1 MKNNKFSNIERIVQA
16 AKKGGMYILVDDE
29 NRENEGDLAFCSSD
43 VTSNKINFMAK
54 YGRGLI
60 CLTLNSNQ
68 AKRLDLN
75 YMSPINQS
83 RNQTAFTVSIEAKTG
98 VTTGISAKDRA
109 RTIKVATK
117 KSANKKEIVSPGH
130 VFPIIAKD
138 GGVLVRAGHTEAS
151 VDISKLAKK
160 NNAAVICE
168 IMNEDGS
175 MAKGEQLHLFAKK
188 HKLKI
193 GKIDDLIAYRLKKE
207 KLIRLKKSSNIIV
220 KNRKFKIKIFE
231 NLLDGSEHFAL
242 IKGNIEKKIVPR
254 VRVISSNVVQ
264 NYLINQK
271 LPNSFNNTLNYFK
284 KHNNCVL
291 VFIKDPNLKSVSQ
304 TLRDYKSKKFY
315 RKGQDKL
322 IKNYGIGAQIIKS
335 LKIKNMILVT
345 RSKKKVVG
353 LDGYGIKITKQ
364 EIIK

>member
-117 KSANKKEIVSPGH
+117 KNATKKEIISPGH

-364 EIIK
+364 EIIQ